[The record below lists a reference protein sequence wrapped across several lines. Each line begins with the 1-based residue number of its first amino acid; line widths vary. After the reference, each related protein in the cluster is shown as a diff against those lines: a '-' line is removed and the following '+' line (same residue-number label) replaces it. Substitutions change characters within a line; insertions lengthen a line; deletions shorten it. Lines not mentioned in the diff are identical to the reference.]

1 MSGKISM
8 YSGEEARFVHR
19 RMPRLLVRTAKF
31 QRKPH
36 VESHIATSNY
46 CLAPNLNQCRCQH
59 LPGFHHDH
67 AKGSETPKTAYYPEA
82 MARTISEMSLPRARF
97 LNASDCY
104 RWVKKIRNLIQ
115 KFGVWPQNFWR
126 NHPMNQTF
134 KIKVQFILES
144 TFSLAGKIRTEGS
157 HQQGK
162 GWTSKPKRANT
173 CGYRLTTKI
182 CQLNRTLGE

>member
-1 MSGKISM
+1 M

-104 RWVKKIRNLIQ
+104 RWVKKNKKSHSKVWGMAAKFLKKSSHEPNLQDKSSVYTGIHLL
-115 KFGVWPQNFWR
+115 FGR
-126 NHPMNQTF
+126 KDSHNHP
-134 KIKVQFILES
+134 
-144 TFSLAGKIRTEGS
+144 
-157 HQQGK
+157 
-162 GWTSKPKRANT
+162 GWKEAINKERDELLSRKEPTHVGIDWRQ
-173 CGYRLTTKI
+173 I

>member
-1 MSGKISM
+1 
-8 YSGEEARFVHR
+8 
-19 RMPRLLVRTAKF
+19 MPRLLFRTAKF

-104 RWVKKIRNLIQ
+104 GWVKKNNKTSHSKVWGMAAKFLKKSSHEPNLQDKSSVYTGIHLL
-115 KFGVWPQNFWR
+115 FGR
-126 NHPMNQTF
+126 KDSHNHPGWKEAIN
-134 KIKVQFILES
+134 KELSRILENGTWNYGEVIS
-144 TFSLAGKIRTEGS
+144 RDELLSRKE
-157 HQQGK
+157 
-162 GWTSKPKRANT
+162 PT
-173 CGYRLTTKI
+173 CG
-182 CQLNRTLGE
+182 